1 MKLCKNSVCKPLSL
15 MFNDCTNKCKFP
27 NEWKKAK
34 VAVHKKGNKPS
45 LKKVQANLF
54 TSYL

>member
-1 MKLCKNSVCKPLSL
+1 